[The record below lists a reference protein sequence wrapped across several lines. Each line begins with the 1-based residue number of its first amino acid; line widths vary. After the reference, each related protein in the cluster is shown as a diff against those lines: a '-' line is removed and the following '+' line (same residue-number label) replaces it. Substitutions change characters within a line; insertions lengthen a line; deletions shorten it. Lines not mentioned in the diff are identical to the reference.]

1 MIKWAAKDTPH
12 LILKRISGMEK
23 EGKRLNKYISD
34 AGYCSRREADRLIE
48 GGLVEIKRHSRKDE
62 PEKEPVRARLG
73 DRVFSGDTVIVEGNP
88 LPHKEPKKVYLM
100 LNKPAG
106 VICTADPN
114 VEHNVME
121 CIDTPHR
128 VTYAGRLDKDSTGLL
143 VMTNDG
149 DLVNQMMRA
158 GNYHEKEYSVTV
170 NKSITKEFLQKMG
183 DGVKILL
190 DDDAHKT
197 KEHKDG
203 VYVTTR
209 PCEVWQQGDKKFGI
223 VLTQGFNRQIRRMC
237 KTLGYGVSELKR
249 VRIMNLKLGD
259 LKSGQSRNL
268 TSSEVRA
275 LEEALYR

>member
-1 MIKWAAKDTPH
+1 
-12 LILKRISGMEK
+12 MEN

-48 GGLVEIKRHSRKDE
+48 RGLVEIRRHSRKDE
-62 PEKEPVRARLG
+62 PEKEAVRAKLG
-73 DRVFSGDTVIVEGNP
+73 DRVFSGDTVIVEGNA

-106 VICTADPN
+106 AVCTADPK
-114 VEHNVME
+114 VENTVFDYV
-121 CIDTPHR
+121 DTPHR

-143 VMTNDG
+143 ILTNDG
-149 DLVNQMMRA
+149 DLVNRMMRA

-170 NKSITKEFLQKMG
+170 GKSITKEFLEKMSS
-183 DGVKILL
+183 GVKILL

-197 KEHKDG
+197 REHRDG
-203 VYVTTR
+203 IYVTTR

-223 VLTQGFNRQIRRMC
+223 VLTQGMNRQIRRMC
-237 KTLGYGVSELKR
+237 KTLGYSVSELKR
-249 VRIMNLKLGD
+249 VRIMNLRLGE
-259 LKSGQSRNL
+259 LKPGQSRNL